1 MGEGETGKTG
11 ARRERTT
18 GSAGAIRA
26 WRARAGARVSGGVL
40 GDGVVSPGPGED
52 VRTVCS
58 QVPSPLG
65 PGWWGEG
72 RAEGWGPE
80 EGGER
85 GCLSSWKGLILH

>member
-1 MGEGETGKTG
+1 M
-11 ARRERTT
+11 
-18 GSAGAIRA
+18 
-26 WRARAGARVSGGVL
+26 L
-40 GDGVVSPGPGED
+40 GDGGVSPGPGED

-85 GCLSSWKGLILH
+85 MPE